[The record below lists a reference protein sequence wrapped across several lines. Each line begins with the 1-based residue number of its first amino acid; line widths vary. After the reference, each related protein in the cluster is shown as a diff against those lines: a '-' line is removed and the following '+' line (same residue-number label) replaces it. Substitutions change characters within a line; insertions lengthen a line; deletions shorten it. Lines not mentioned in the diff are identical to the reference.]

1 MSLEFLTSL
10 ENNNCLKEKLLVLEN
25 LLNQEDYNEAYK
37 ELSYL
42 LYYINMKYIKAKFDI
57 DKQNLSIIN
66 MVDIYMYKDEYLY
79 KSMLIVNSE
88 YNEVD
93 INDVTFDDIEF
104 LADLLD
110 SMYEHMLNNVGEF
123 IL

>member
-57 DKQNLSIIN
+57 DKQNFSIIN